1 MNKIISI
8 KLDSSY
14 KEKRLQLILN
24 VFLAFIMGPFI
35 IFIMIYTAVTNKVD
49 DPKSL
54 ILLVIASLL
63 FCYLSYSKFKY
74 IYLIYFGTHTAEIDY
89 ENKAILFKPFNET
102 ILIENVS
109 AFVYMNKSKRYIFRH
124 NNEKNTILEL
134 KQNKA
139 FENEVKRFSLEC
151 KVE

>member
-14 KEKRLQLILN
+14 KEKRLQLMLN
-24 VFLAFIMGPFI
+24 VFLAFVMGPFI
-35 IFIMIYTAVTNKVD
+35 IFIMIHTAVTNKVD

-54 ILLVIASLL
+54 IFLGVASLL

-89 ENKAILFKPFNET
+89 ENKSILFKPFNET

-124 NNEKNTILEL
+124 NNEKNTVLEL
-134 KQNKA
+134 KQNKE
-139 FENEVKRFSLEC
+139 FENALMRLSLNC
-151 KVE
+151 KIE